1 MNIVQLTYRLYRNIL
16 CLVTYGTIGQT
27 SDLQVNTK
35 SLLFSWARPLRMLG
49 CPTPTS
55 VIPENQIYASKTQKH
70 RVLFSF
76 LRMDYFFI
84 QKGEF
89 GRQDIFYDV
98 RHSLDLCKRKW
109 RCPVAGMLNLIADFS
124 RFHVLWD
131 SICLKC
137 LLHCRTFSLNIQYTC
152 EGPYRLLTCVNEI
165 KASLDG
171 CLIVFLSG

>member
-27 SDLQVNTK
+27 SDLQVKTK
-35 SLLFSWARPLRMLG
+35 SLFFSWARPLRMLG

-70 RVLFSF
+70 RVLFSC

-84 QKGEF
+84 QKGEY

-109 RCPVAGMLNLIADFS
+109 SCLVTGMLNLIADFD
-124 RFHVLWD
+124 R

-152 EGPYRLLTCVNEI
+152 EGAYGLLTCVNEI

-171 CLIVFLSG
+171 CLTVFLSG

>member
-35 SLLFSWARPLRMLG
+35 SLFFSWALPLRMLG
-49 CPTPTS
+49 YPTPTS

-76 LRMDYFFI
+76 LRMDYSSI

-89 GRQDIFYDV
+89 RRQDIFYWCKA
-98 RHSLDLCKRKW
+98 LCKRK
-109 RCPVAGMLNLIADFS
+109 RRLVVGMLNLIAGFS
-124 RFHVLWD
+124 RFHVLWELARFAWNVCCTTERSY
-131 SICLKC
+131 SISNTPVKEP
-137 LLHCRTFSLNIQYTC
+137 TGSW
-152 EGPYRLLTCVNEI
+152 PV
-165 KASLDG
+165 
-171 CLIVFLSG
+171 